1 MKWPP
6 TSSKSS
12 TNSAFDVVRR
22 RRWVRTR
29 QQIPNQGS
37 SSFKSDLSVIS
48 PGASVVLPWR
58 STSRDSDQCLQIRP
72 SVDHPRPP
80 YSWGY
85 AVTVGKDQALLD
97 HSSLSKQYSLKQENK
112 LSTSIFKLNQLEKKD
127 ILLCCSSKG
136 SKQFWL
142 SIGTDASILH
152 TELNAP
158 VYDWRISVN
167 SPLKL
172 ENRLPC
178 PAEFT
183 IWEKTKEGNFI
194 EQQNGIISSRGS
206 IHVYSADIQK
216 PMYLM
221 LVVQGGWV
229 MEKVRS

>member
-1 MKWPP
+1 M
-6 TSSKSS
+6 
-12 TNSAFDVVRR
+12 RR

-29 QQIPNQGS
+29 QQIPNEGLN
-37 SSFKSDLSVIS
+37 SFKSDLSVIS
-48 PGASVVLPWR
+48 PGASAVLPWR

-72 SVDHPRPP
+72 SVDHTQPP

-85 AVTVGKDQALLD
+85 AVTVGKDQTLMD
-97 HSSLSKQYSLKQENK
+97 HPSLSKQYSLKQENK
-112 LSTSIFKLNQLEKKD
+112 LSTFIFKLNQLEKKD

-178 PAEFT
+178 PVEFT

-194 EQQNGIISSRGS
+194 EQQNGKISSRGS
-206 IHVYSADIQK
+206 VHVYSADIQK
-216 PMYLM
+216 PIYFM